1 MIEIKRLSL
10 VNFRNYI
17 SLDISF
23 NKKINIF
30 LGNNAQGKTTLLESI
45 YLLAISKSHK
55 TFKDK
60 DLIKFNESFCKVT
73 TELTKD
79 QNQLTLNVVISNEGK
94 KVLVNQVEKRKTSEY
109 IGVFNVVMF
118 APEDLEIVKGEPINR
133 RKFIDIEI
141 GQISSI
147 YIFDLNQYNRILKQR
162 NEYLKQI
169 SQTQKIDY
177 AYLDT
182 ITEQLS
188 FYGAKITSN
197 RIKFI
202 NKLNKFARNLQK
214 YISSHQEDLYINYLS
229 NYQLK
234 DNINQQQIFQ
244 LYKKNYQRDI
254 IKGVTK
260 LGIHKDDIRFIVND
274 IDVSNFGSQGQ
285 QRTTAL
291 AIKLALIDFVKEE
304 TNHYPIV
311 LLDDV
316 LSELDDNRQ
325 TQLLDCI
332 KDKCQTFVTS
342 TNISGIK
349 KELIDKS
356 DIFVIEN
363 ARITKEKGE
372 KYGKQ

>member
-1 MIEIKRLSL
+1 MIEIRNLSL
-10 VNFRNYI
+10 VNFRNYS
-17 SLDISF
+17 SLDIFF

-60 DLIKFNESFCKVT
+60 ELIKFNESYSKVSAD
-73 TELTKD
+73 LIKD
-79 QNQLTLNVVISNEGK
+79 QNTLTLNVIISNEGK
-94 KVLVNQVEKRKTSEY
+94 KVLINHVEKRKTTEY

-118 APEDLEIVKGEPINR
+118 APEDLEIVKGEPISR
-133 RKFIDIEI
+133 RKFLDIEI

-147 YIFDLNQYNRILKQR
+147 YIYDLNQYNKILKQR
-162 NEYLKQI
+162 NEYLKQVY
-169 SQTQKIDY
+169 QTKKIDY

-188 FYGAKITSN
+188 YYGAKITNN

-202 NKLNKFARNLQK
+202 NKLNIFAKNLHGH
-214 YISSHQEDLYINYLS
+214 ISNHQENLSINYHS
-229 NYQLK
+229 NYHLN
-234 DNINQQQIFQ
+234 DNINQQKIFE
-244 LYKKNYQRDI
+244 LYKNSYQKDI
-254 IKGVTK
+254 MKGITK
-260 LGIHKDDIRFIVND
+260 LGIHRDDIRFIVND
-274 IDVSNFGSQGQ
+274 IDVSDFGSQGQ

-291 AIKLALIDFVKEE
+291 ALKLALIDFIKEE
-304 TNHYPIV
+304 TNYYPIV

-316 LSELDDNRQ
+316 LSELDDIRQ

-332 KDKCQTFVTS
+332 KEKCQTFVTS

-356 DIFVIEN
+356 DIFIIEN
-363 ARITKEKGE
+363 AQIIKEKGE